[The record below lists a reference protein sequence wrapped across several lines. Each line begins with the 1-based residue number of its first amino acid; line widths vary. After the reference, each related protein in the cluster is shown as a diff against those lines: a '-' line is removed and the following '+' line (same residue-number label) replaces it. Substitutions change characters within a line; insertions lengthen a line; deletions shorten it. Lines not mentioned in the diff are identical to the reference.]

1 MPKILLVEDNP
12 DLAFGIAKSLEVEGF
27 EVVTAADGPSGV
39 EQARKLRPD
48 LIILDL
54 MLPGFDGYQVLTT
67 VRSEDDSVPVMIL
80 TARGDEPNKLHG
92 FRLGADDYVTKPF
105 GVSELIARVRALLRR
120 AHPETRGPTSVR
132 TVEHFGNVTVNMATR
147 VVMREDTQV
156 PLTPKAFDLL
166 VALIKRDGAVATR
179 HDLLRDV
186 WEHRAEVT
194 TRTVDIHIAELRR
207 KLEEDAAEPRY
218 ILTVWKVG
226 YRLDRSA

>member
-1 MPKILLVEDNP
+1 MPRILLVEDNP

-27 EVVTAADGPSGV
+27 DVVTVGDGPAGV
-39 EQARKLRPD
+39 EHARRLNPD

-54 MLPGFDGYQVLTT
+54 MLPGFDGYQVLAT
-67 VRSEDDSVPVMIL
+67 VRAEDHTVPVMIL

-120 AHPETRGPTSVR
+120 AHPELRGPSSVR

-147 VVMREDTQV
+147 VVTRDDRQV

-166 VALIKRDGAVATR
+166 VALIKGDGAVATR

-226 YRLDRSA
+226 YRLDKRG